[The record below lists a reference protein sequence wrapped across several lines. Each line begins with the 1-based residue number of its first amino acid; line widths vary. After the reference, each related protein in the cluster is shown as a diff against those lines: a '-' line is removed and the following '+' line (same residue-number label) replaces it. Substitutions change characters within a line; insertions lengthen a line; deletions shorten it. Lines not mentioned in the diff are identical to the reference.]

1 MGLGKAEKAPARHL
15 IDTDLRDCGKVFIFP
30 DMSYSTQAIAA
41 HAFRASALLLLS
53 SPLLAGLLLR
63 ASAN

>member
-1 MGLGKAEKAPARHL
+1 
-15 IDTDLRDCGKVFIFP
+15 
-30 DMSYSTQAIAA
+30 MSYSTQAIAA
-41 HAFRASALLLLS
+41 HAFRASALLSLS